1 MMMNDFKFRSNAQLV
16 IRNNRKRPRRVWW
29 ALPLSIVAVAG
40 LYAGMQAANDGHHQ
54 ALATPATSP
63 LTVNL
68 ALPTND
74 TVATANAS
82 VEPAAEVESQPA
94 LPPSPVLTVAKVEQV
109 QKVTQ
114 VKIKVAPAQ
123 PVRLE
128 QKTTPI
134 KHLSIPEVSQI
145 NSLPDSAPADRNLTY
160 TIKAGDSLA
169 HIFKELGLSPR
180 LLHRIVNSGKP
191 AKQLARIKPGQI
203 LHIHR
208 DDEEQLTELVYE
220 MDPTKTLRVKQE
232 NKKFI
237 AKLEQRDVDSRK
249 AEVSGIIEY
258 SLFESAHKAGL
269 SDALTLKL
277 AKIFGWDI
285 DFALEIR
292 SGDRFSVVY
301 SEEWLDGEKLRD
313 GPILAAEFTNRGKV
327 YRAVRF
333 EPTKGEAAYYTPDG
347 KLMRKTFLR
356 TPVKFSRISSKFTK
370 RRWHPVLKRW
380 RSHKGVDYAAP
391 TGTPVKSAG
400 AGKIAFV
407 GRKGGYGKV
416 IYIKHQGSY
425 TTIYGHLSGFA
436 KGMRKGKSIRQG
448 QLIGYV
454 GSTGLASGPHLHYE
468 FRVKGK
474 HKDPLKVTFA
484 PAIPI
489 NRKYLPTFKKA
500 TRPLL
505 AKLDNLNRTLVADA
519 L

>member
-1 MMMNDFKFRSNAQLV
+1 MMMNDLKFRSNARLV
-16 IRNNRKRPRRVWW
+16 IRNNRKRPRRAWW
-29 ALPLSIVAVAG
+29 ALPLSIVAAVG
-40 LYAGMQAANDGHHQ
+40 LYAGLQANTDGHQ
-54 ALATPATSP
+54 QVVATPAISP
-63 LTVNL
+63 LTFNL
-68 ALPTND
+68 ALPAKD
-74 TVATANAS
+74 SVATADTG
-82 VEPAAEVESQPA
+82 VEPTAQIEPQPA
-94 LPPSPVLTVAKVEQV
+94 ALPSPVLTVAKAEQV
-109 QKVTQ
+109 Q
-114 VKIKVAPAQ
+114 IDVAPVQ
-123 PVRLE
+123 PVQIE
-128 QKTTPI
+128 QEPAAIETP
-134 KHLSIPEVSQI
+134 STPEVSQTT
-145 NSLPDSAPADRNLTY
+145 SLPESEPVDRSLTY

-169 HIFKELGLSPR
+169 RIFKELGIPPR

-208 DDEEQLTELVYE
+208 DHEEQLTELVYE

-232 NKKFI
+232 GNEFI
-237 AKLEQRDVDSRK
+237 AKVEQREVESRK

-258 SLFESAHKAGL
+258 SLFESAQKAGL
-269 SDALTLKL
+269 SDTLTMKL

-301 SEEWLDGEKLRD
+301 SEDWLDGEKLRD
-313 GPILAAEFTNRGKV
+313 GPILAAEFTNKGKV
-327 YRAVRF
+327 HRAVRF
-333 EPTKGEAAYYTPDG
+333 EHAKGEAAYYTPDG

-400 AGKIAFV
+400 AGKIAFI

-416 IYIKHQGSY
+416 IYVKHQGSY
-425 TTIYGHLSGFA
+425 TTVYGHLSRFA
-436 KGMRKGKSIRQG
+436 KGIRKGKSIRQG

-468 FRVKGK
+468 FRVNGK

-484 PAIPI
+484 PAAPI
-489 NRKYLPTFKKA
+489 NKKYLPAFKKA